1 MLVEYESQPQELI
14 ENDINKY
21 FDSPTVKF
29 TLNEKEDQT
38 KWIYKWYNGNA
49 WEYPLMA
56 RIARD
61 YIAIP
66 TSEADIEWLFSDGQ
80 DILGVWRWALQGK
93 TLRALT
99 LLKDEL
105 QQRDQGE
112 VSTNKASNKDTANGV

>member
-1 MLVEYESQPQELI
+1 MLVEYESQPQELTK
-14 ENDINKY
+14 NDIDKY

-38 KWIYKWYNGNA
+38 EWIYKWYNGNA

-61 YIAIP
+61 YMAIP
-66 TSEADIEWLFSDGQ
+66 TSEADVERLFSDGR
-80 DILGVWRWALQGK
+80 DILGVRRWAIQGK

-105 QQRDQGE
+105 R
-112 VSTNKASNKDTANGV
+112 